1 MAALTSTL
9 RVDEVT
15 MPSGGLWTREAA
27 EASMRLKT
35 EEAAVLLSLRLDVA
49 DESSVSLQME
59 ERVLSV
65 TLRTE
70 EEVLL
75 SEVLK
80 EEVEELLLVALKMEE
95 AVSLS
100 VT

>member
-1 MAALTSTL
+1 
-9 RVDEVT
+9 
-15 MPSGGLWTREAA
+15 
-27 EASMRLKT
+27 MRLKT
-35 EEAAVLLSLRLDVA
+35 EEAAVLMSLRLDVA

-65 TLRTE
+65 ALRTE

-80 EEVEELLLVALKMEE
+80 EEVEELLLVASKTEE

-100 VT
+100 VTKG

>member
-1 MAALTSTL
+1 
-9 RVDEVT
+9 
-15 MPSGGLWTREAA
+15 MPSEGLWTREAA

-80 EEVEELLLVALKMEE
+80 EEVEELLLVALKTEE

>member
-1 MAALTSTL
+1 
-9 RVDEVT
+9 
-15 MPSGGLWTREAA
+15 MPSEGLWTREAA